1 MTVLWRPANQCS
13 LTSVGIHVINGV
25 AIPIQNLILFS
36 MDIPILL
43 DIQQFHLRKTE
54 LSMIL
59 DHL

>member
-25 AIPIQNLILFS
+25 AIPIQNLILYS

-43 DIQQFHLRKTE
+43 DIQQFRRTQQNYP
-54 LSMIL
+54 
-59 DHL
+59 